1 MTLLDSTS
9 RARVVAQWMRKNLE
23 ASSFSKAELAAAVD
37 STDQWIEDNTASFVA
52 AIPSGF
58 RTKSSATQKTLLFV
72 YVLMRRAGLLRAEE
86 DG

>member
-1 MTLLDSTS
+1 MTLLDATS

-23 ASSFSKAELAAAVD
+23 AAAFSKTELAAAVD
-37 STDQWIEDNTASFVA
+37 ATDQWIEDNTSSFVTA
-52 AIPSGF
+52 LPSGF
-58 RTKSSATQKTLLFV
+58 RTKSTATQKTLVFV